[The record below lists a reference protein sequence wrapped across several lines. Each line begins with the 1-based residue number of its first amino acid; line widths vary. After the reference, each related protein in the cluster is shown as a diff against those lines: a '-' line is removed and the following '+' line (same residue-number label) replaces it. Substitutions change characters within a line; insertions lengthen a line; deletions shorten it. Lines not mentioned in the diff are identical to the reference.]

1 MPVELFQNGL
11 EDKNTD
17 RREQLTQ
24 KDVKAKEEI
33 VCEIFLLFK
42 YVIARKCSIVLLE
55 FSKSLVLLIK

>member
-24 KDVKAKEEI
+24 KDVEAKEEI
-33 VCEIFLLFK
+33 ACEISF
-42 YVIARKCSIVLLE
+42 II
-55 FSKSLVLLIK
+55 